1 MTDAIDGEEKK
12 NLKKMKI
19 KKRTSVVGPENGN
32 RKQGVDGGFRGLF
45 IIEGYHCTYL
55 LIAFYGATGCS
66 FYKPEIIGL
75 FSARLCGTQ
84 GSLGFYCIMA
94 TAVCRRYC
102 RLPHNPSVRPVRG
115 RDLPYVG
122 VLVQVYG
129 NICRYISVFQ
139 LPAGS

>member
-75 FSARLCGTQ
+75 FSGCLSWHSRQ
-84 GSLGFYCIMA
+84 FGFLLY
-94 TAVCRRYC
+94 
-102 RLPHNPSVRPVRG
+102 H
-115 RDLPYVG
+115 
-122 VLVQVYG
+122 G
-129 NICRYISVFQ
+129 NSC
-139 LPAGS
+139 L